1 MSSYLSFYLK
11 LKEENTKPVFLTC
24 YSRNDPI
31 YQSFYE
37 NINIV
42 YVGDEEAYTHLT
54 VDDVNKIIS
63 DLKGDISNVKKRIS
77 TYKEHANGNLE
88 IINEIISSEDYL
100 EELTYT
106 LHSVY
111 FIKDLVCNTENSF
124 VDYSEVLCNID

>member
-24 YSRNDPI
+24 YSRNNPI

-37 NINIV
+37 NINIA
-42 YVGDEEAYTHLT
+42 YAGNEETYTHLT
-54 VDDVNKIIS
+54 IDDVNKIIT
-63 DLKGDISNVKKRIS
+63 DLRGDISNIKRRIT
-77 TYKEHANGNLE
+77 TYKEHAYGNLE
-88 IINEIISSEDYL
+88 IINEIISSEEYL
-100 EELTYT
+100 EELTST

-111 FIKDLVCNTENSF
+111 FIQDLVNNAENSF